1 MAKLIKIYFKLLEEE
16 KVINKETILSFIR
29 QESYRPLSYGEL
41 MEALQIEPGEE
52 EAKFIKDLGQLEKQG
67 EIVKTRKNKY
77 GLPEMMNLIKGVIN
91 INQRGYGILKPDDIN
106 EPEIFVFGK
115 NLNGA
120 MHHDRVMVR
129 RQEKAFDG
137 ERPEGEV
144 IRAIKRAST
153 QLVGTF
159 DRGRHSFQ
167 VIPDDARQIY
177 PINVKPSNKL
187 KVKNGDKVLVSIT
200 AYPDKNKYPE
210 GRIVEVLGRKGQP
223 GLDLQVVIRKHGLR
237 PVFPE
242 SVLAEAKE
250 AAVPIPAEEKERR
263 RDLTGVRMVT
273 MDGADAKDLD
283 DAVSISRTKD
293 GYQLGVHIADVS
305 HYVKEKSKLDKEA
318 FARGTSVY
326 LIDKVLPM
334 LPPELSNDICS
345 LNAGVDR
352 LALSCIM
359 ELDSR
364 GNVIDYDLCKSVLNI
379 DERMTY
385 EDVNKILAGS
395 DQSLLKRYDY
405 LIDDFKTMKELADIL
420 RARRTERGALD
431 FDFPEAKVIVD
442 ENSFPIEIKRIDRG
456 PAEKIIEDFMICAN
470 EVVAE
475 HMYWAE
481 MPILYRVHQKPDEN
495 ALDKL
500 NQVLGVFGLKVRG
513 KSVDPKTYQKI
524 LMQIKG
530 KPEEPMIAMMLLRSM
545 KHASYMPEALGHFG
559 LASKYY
565 CHFTSPIR
573 RYPDLIVHRVLSE
586 LLNGTMNA
594 SRRSKLEKGMAAAG
608 EHCSMQ
614 EIKAEEAERELSDIK
629 KAQYMEKFVGDEF
642 IARIVSVQPYGMFVQ
657 LDNTVEGLIHVSSI
671 IDDYYEFNERNHT
684 LTGRHSGRKFSIG
697 GEVRV
702 QLVRVDTDEAKIDFE
717 LV

>member
-1 MAKLIKIYFKLLEEE
+1 M
-16 KVINKETILSFIR
+16 ILTFIR

-41 MEALQIEPGEE
+41 MHVLEVEPGEE
-52 EAKFIKDLGQLEKQG
+52 ETKFSKELGQLEKQG

-77 GLPEMMNLIKGVIN
+77 GLPEKMNLVKGIVN
-91 INQRGYGILKPDDIN
+91 ISQRGYGILKPDDAK
-106 EPEIFVFGK
+106 EAEIFVFGK
-115 NLNGA
+115 HLKGV
-120 MHHDRVMVR
+120 MHRDRVMVR
-129 RQEKAFDG
+129 LQDKSFDG
-137 ERPEGEV
+137 QRQEGEV
-144 IRAIKRAST
+144 IRVINRAST

-159 DRGRHSFQ
+159 ERGRQSFQ
-167 VIPDDARQIY
+167 VIPDDSRQIY
-177 PINVKPSNKL
+177 PINVKPGSKL

-210 GRIVEVLGRKGQP
+210 GKIVEVFGRKGQP
-223 GLDLQVVIRKHGLR
+223 GLDIQIVIRKHGLSTSFPDAVVGEAQALSI
-237 PVFPE
+237 PVA
-242 SVLAEAKE
+242 AED
-250 AAVPIPAEEKERR
+250 KERR

-283 DAVSISRTKD
+283 DAVSIIRIDS

-334 LPPELSNDICS
+334 LPPELSNGICS
-345 LNAGVDR
+345 LNAGVER

-359 ELDSR
+359 NLDKK
-364 GNVIDYDLCKSVLNI
+364 GNIIDYDLCKSVLHI

-395 DQSLLKRYDY
+395 DPDLNKRYDY
-405 LIDDFKTMKELADIL
+405 LQDDFRVMKELADIL
-420 RARRTERGALD
+420 RARRSERGALD

-442 ENSFPIEIKRIDRG
+442 ENSFPIEIRKIERG
-456 PAEKIIEDFMICAN
+456 PAEMIIEDFMICAN

-475 HMYWAE
+475 HMYWAQL
-481 MPILYRVHQKPDEN
+481 PILYRVHQKPDED
-495 ALDKL
+495 ALEKL
-500 NQVLGVFGLKVRG
+500 NQVLGVFGLKVNGRA
-513 KSVDPKTYQKI
+513 VDPKTYQKI
-524 LMQIKG
+524 LAQIKG

-586 LLNGTMNA
+586 LLDGRMNA
-594 SRRSKLEKGMAAAG
+594 GRRSKLEKGMAAAG
-608 EHCSMQ
+608 EHCTMQ
-614 EIKAEEAERELSDIK
+614 EIKAEEAERELADIK

-642 IARIVSVQPYGMFVQ
+642 DARIVSVQPFGLFVQ

-671 IDDYYEFNERNHT
+671 ADDYYEFNDRNHT
-684 LTGRHSGRKFSIG
+684 LTGRHSSRKFAIG
-697 GEVRV
+697 GQVRV
-702 QLVRVDTDEAKIDFE
+702 QLVRVDVDEAKIDFE
-717 LV
+717 II